1 MKGLSYVQKIVIP
14 YLVLMA
20 VSLLAIGVSSSQFFE
35 NFVLTHWEKELTAE
49 AQLISIQV
57 TEDLAEFAPGDDL
70 SAYAVQYKEIT
81 GNRVT
86 IIREDGTVVGESD
99 YLAADMVN
107 HLSRPEVQAALQN
120 KNEPSIRMSATLRE
134 RLIYVATPV
143 YQNGVLIGVVRLAKS
158 LAEFDSTVDKLRVL
172 LWIAAGISLAVS
184 ILFMVLQSSKWLNP
198 LRKISEKIHQASEGE
213 LRVIEGKERRD
224 EIGLV
229 VAAHNAQVEKSKRQ
243 IQDLKNERTKLAAI
257 LFNMSDGVILV
268 NAEGDVTLINP
279 TAQRMFSYGLEAVE
293 GESLIEV
300 VRQHQI
306 LELWQETVRSGKSQS
321 AIIETSLEKENIQVI
336 SSLLGTILP
345 GEVLLLFQDLTL
357 MRKLE
362 TVRKDFVSN
371 ISHEL
376 RTPLA
381 SLKALSETLQGGAL
395 KDPKV
400 SKKFLQQMDEEI
412 DNLNQMVME
421 LLELAKIE
429 SGKVP
434 IEKKMYSVEEIIHR
448 PIERMRLQA
457 ERSGLSIESR
467 MEGELPKVQVDLPR
481 IQQVLINLIHNAI
494 KFTPPGGKIS
504 IVVCREND
512 QILFKIADSGIGI
525 PANELERIFERFY
538 KSDRSRSGGG
548 TGLGLSI
555 SKHII
560 EAHGGK
566 IWAQSDPGNGSE
578 FCFSIPAVNDASS
591 THIKTK
597 NS

>member
-1 MKGLSYVQKIVIP
+1 MRGLSYVQKIVIP

-20 VSLLAIGVSSSQFFE
+20 LSLLAIGVSSSQFFE
-35 NFVLTHWEKELTAE
+35 EFVLTHWQQELAAE
-49 AQLISIQV
+49 AQLISIQI
-57 TEDLAEFAPGDDL
+57 TEDLAEFAAGDNL
-70 SAYAVQYKEIT
+70 SPYAVQYKEIT

-86 IIREDGTVVGESD
+86 IISEDGTVAGESD
-99 YLAADMVN
+99 YLAADMEN
-107 HLSRPEVQAALQN
+107 HLERPEVQAALKNQ
-120 KNEPSIRMSATLRE
+120 NEPSIRMSATLRE

-143 YQNGVLIGVVRLAKS
+143 YQNGDLIGVVRLAKS
-158 LAEFDSTVDKLRVL
+158 LAEFDSTVNKLRTL
-172 LWIAAGISLAVS
+172 LWIVAGISLAVS
-184 ILFMVLQSSKWLNP
+184 ILFMMLQSSKWLNP

-229 VAAHNAQVEKSKRQ
+229 VAAHNAQVEKSQRQ
-243 IQDLKNERTKLAAI
+243 IQELKNERTKLAAI

-268 NAEGDVTLINP
+268 NARGDVTLINP
-279 TAQRMFSYGLEAVE
+279 TAQKMFSYGLEANE

-306 LELWQETVRSGKSQS
+306 LELWQETVRTGKSQS
-321 AIIETSLEKENIQVI
+321 TIIETSLDKENIQVI
-336 SSLLGTILP
+336 SSLLGAVLP

-395 KDPKV
+395 QDPKV

-434 IEKKMYSVEEIIHR
+434 FEKKIVTVAEVINR

-467 MEGELPKVQVDLPR
+467 MEGELPSVQVDLPR

-504 IVVCREND
+504 IVMSRENEL
-512 QILFKIADSGIGI
+512 ILFRIADSGIGI

-555 SKHII
+555 SRHII

-566 IWAQSDPGNGSE
+566 IWAKSDPGKGSE
-578 FCFSIPAVNDASS
+578 FCFTIPALKGASIQNDKS
-591 THIKTK
+591 K

>member
-1 MKGLSYVQKIVIP
+1 MRGLSYVQKIVIP

-20 VSLLAIGVSSSQFFE
+20 LSLLAIGVSSSQFFE
-35 NFVLTHWEKELTAE
+35 EFVLTHWQQELAAE
-49 AQLISIQV
+49 AQLISIQI
-57 TEDLAEFAPGDDL
+57 TEDLAEFAAGDNL
-70 SAYAVQYKEIT
+70 SPYAVQYKEIT

-86 IIREDGTVVGESD
+86 IISEDGTVAGESD
-99 YLAADMVN
+99 YLAADMEN
-107 HLSRPEVQAALQN
+107 HLERPEVQAALKNQ
-120 KNEPSIRMSATLRE
+120 NEPSIRMSATLRE

-143 YQNGVLIGVVRLAKS
+143 YQNGDLIGVVRLAKS
-158 LAEFDSTVDKLRVL
+158 LAEFDSTVNKLRTL
-172 LWIAAGISLAVS
+172 LWIVAGISLAVS
-184 ILFMVLQSSKWLNP
+184 ILFMMLQSSKLLNP

-229 VAAHNAQVEKSKRQ
+229 VAAHNAQVEKSQRQ
-243 IQDLKNERTKLAAI
+243 IQELKNERTKLAAI

-268 NAEGDVTLINP
+268 NARGDVTLINP
-279 TAQRMFSYGLEAVE
+279 TAQKMFSYGLEANE

-306 LELWQETVRSGKSQS
+306 LELWQETVRTGKSQS
-321 AIIETSLEKENIQVI
+321 TIIETSLDKENIQVI
-336 SSLLGTILP
+336 SSLLGAVLP

-395 KDPKV
+395 QDPKV

-434 IEKKMYSVEEIIHR
+434 FEKKIVTVAEVINR

-467 MEGELPKVQVDLPR
+467 MEGELPSVQVDLPR

-504 IVVCREND
+504 IVMSRENEL
-512 QILFKIADSGIGI
+512 ILFRIADSGIGI

-555 SKHII
+555 SRHII

-566 IWAQSDPGNGSE
+566 IWAKSDPGKGSE
-578 FCFSIPAVNDASS
+578 FCFTIPALKGASIQNDKS
-591 THIKTK
+591 K